1 MAFWML
7 TDSES
12 MRVDRG
18 IINILTKTKPWV
30 KYSAQ
35 RPKLAQILRS
45 QKPGWSNLVAALNQQ
60 RCQLSKPKDFL
71 IKPYLL
77 WRALVKIRRRFCKN
91 FVFCIIFQIF
101 FCPLLM
107 SEAAWWPSRRHH
119 RDTAELGLGQSEV
132 RFVPSLAFEM
142 YLHQFSAL
150 KTVFLIGVLAEIVN
164 LPVLWQKTYTP
175 NKYVDKYLFLI

>member
-60 RCQLSKPKDFL
+60 RCQLSKPKHFL

-77 WRALVKIRRRFCKN
+77 WRALVAEKFAEDFAKTLSFAYYFKYFFAPFWCLRRPDDQAGVTTVTLRNSGSGNPRWGLCQALPLK
-91 FVFCIIFQIF
+91 CISINSA
-101 FCPLLM
+101 P
-107 SEAAWWPSRRHH
+107 WR
-119 RDTAELGLGQSEV
+119 
-132 RFVPSLAFEM
+132 
-142 YLHQFSAL
+142 QFSLLASL
-150 KTVFLIGVLAEIVN
+150 PRSLIC
-164 LPVLWQKTYTP
+164 QFC
-175 NKYVDKYLFLI
+175 DKRLIHQISM

>member
-1 MAFWML
+1 ML

-60 RCQLSKPKDFL
+60 RCQLSKPKHFL

-77 WRALVKIRRRFCKN
+77 WRALVAEKFAEDFAKTLSFALYLKI
-91 FVFCIIFQIF
+91 IYI
-101 FCPLLM
+101 CPHLM
-107 SEAAWWPSRRHH
+107 PEAWWPSRRHQ
-119 RDTAELGLGQSEV
+119 RDTAELRLGQSELG
-132 RFVPSLAFEM
+132 FVPS
-142 YLHQFSAL
+142 
-150 KTVFLIGVLAEIVN
+150 
-164 LPVLWQKTYTP
+164 PCLWNVSPSIQRSEDSFPYWRP
-175 NKYVDKYLFLI
+175 CRDR

>member
-60 RCQLSKPKDFL
+60 RCQLSKPKHFL

-77 WRALVKIRRRFCKN
+77 WRALVAEKFAEDFAKTLSFALYLKIDIYLPPFDAWGLMTKQASPPWHCGTQARTIRVEVCAKPLPLK
-91 FVFCIIFQIF
+91 CISINSA
-101 FCPLLM
+101 L
-107 SEAAWWPSRRHH
+107 WR
-119 RDTAELGLGQSEV
+119 
-132 RFVPSLAFEM
+132 
-142 YLHQFSAL
+142 QFSLLASL
-150 KTVFLIGVLAEIVN
+150 PRSLIC
-164 LPVLWQKTYTP
+164 QFC
-175 NKYVDKYLFLI
+175 DKGLCTK

>member
-1 MAFWML
+1 ML

-91 FVFCIIFQIF
+91 FVFCILFQIF
-101 FCPLLM
+101 FCPLWGGLM
-107 SEAAWWPSRRHH
+107 TKQASAPWHCGTQAWAIRVEVCAKPCLWNVSPSIQRPEDSFPYWRPC
-119 RDTAELGLGQSEV
+119 RDC
-132 RFVPSLAFEM
+132 
-142 YLHQFSAL
+142 
-150 KTVFLIGVLAEIVN
+150 
-164 LPVLWQKTYTP
+164 
-175 NKYVDKYLFLI
+175 

>member
-60 RCQLSKPKDFL
+60 RCQLSKPKHFL

-77 WRALVKIRRRFCKN
+77 WRALVAEKFAEDFAKTLS
-91 FVFCIIFQIF
+91 FAYYFKYF
-101 FCPLLM
+101 FAPF
-107 SEAAWWPSRRHH
+107 EAAWWPSRRQH
-119 RDTAELGLGQSEV
+119 RDTAEPRPGQSEL